1 MSISSVIW
9 LSITYRVCLS
19 NMYEVCL
26 SITYGV
32 CLSIMYEVC
41 LSFTYEV
48 CLSTMKEVSLSIK
61 YEVLYN
67 YFIERGCISVHNVPD
82 LLLMI
87 LTLLIVYL

>member
-9 LSITYRVCLS
+9 LSITNRVCLS

-26 SITYGV
+26 SIT
-32 CLSIMYEVC
+32 
-41 LSFTYEV
+41 
-48 CLSTMKEVSLSIK
+48 

-87 LTLLIVYL
+87 LTLLVVYL

>member
-1 MSISSVIW
+1 MIW
-9 LSITYRVCLS
+9 LSITNRVCLS

-32 CLSIMYEVC
+32 CLS
-41 LSFTYEV
+41 FTYEV
-48 CLSTMKEVSLSIK
+48 CLSTMKEVSLSIT

-87 LTLLIVYL
+87 LTLLVVYL